1 MLCVRKIFSMGDRV
15 SIYTMNRECVAQIT
29 QRLFHML
36 GMYEVEIQER
46 GYHLKQQIH
55 LFHSCI
61 LVEENG

>member
-1 MLCVRKIFSMGDRV
+1 MGDRV